1 MKKLITTTAI
11 IFTAAISLEAK
22 ADSHSQER
30 NGYIEGSAGLS
41 NAWDNQIATVGP
53 QYNNGI
59 NLNLKAGQYYD
70 DVIGDSDIRGEI
82 EGSYIDNDFDNISG
96 DVTIYAGMVNGYY
109 DFNNSSKITP
119 YVGLGVGAAFVEA
132 QSSSFTD
139 DEQTVFAYQGMLG
152 AAYEYD
158 NDIDLTMGYKYFNA
172 NSVEIGNRKEDM
184 ERNNIEFG
192 VRLKY

>member
-1 MKKLITTTAI
+1 
-11 IFTAAISLEAK
+11 
-22 ADSHSQER
+22 
-30 NGYIEGSAGLS
+30 
-41 NAWDNQIATVGP
+41 
-53 QYNNGI
+53 
-59 NLNLKAGQYYD
+59 
-70 DVIGDSDIRGEI
+70 
-82 EGSYIDNDFDNISG
+82 
-96 DVTIYAGMVNGYY
+96 MVNGYY